1 MNKGMV
7 QIALVGLTE
16 VIARSIGLTADAVA
30 ANRLGGT
37 RPDAAGD
44 TASADSAD
52 GTATDHSPSLFVGA
66 QAAEVRLQSRDDSTV
81 FPTWFWGATALSVR
95 NDGSSYGEARVQTV
109 LGADPEWLPL
119 APGETKTVRRW
130 WGAVPVR
137 VTNNAD
143 SPLTAWTR

>member
-7 QIALVGLTE
+7 QLALMGLAE
-16 VIARSIGLTADAVA
+16 VIARSIGLTADAVS
-30 ANRLGGT
+30 ANRVDRDRAG
-37 RPDAAGD
+37 AAGD
-44 TASADSAD
+44 TATADSDA
-52 GTATDHSPSLFVGA
+52 GAAAHRASLLVGA
-66 QAAEVRLQSRDDSTV
+66 QGAEVRLPNRDDSTV
-81 FPTWFWGATALSVR
+81 FPTWFWGSTQLSVR

-119 APGETKTVRRW
+119 SPGETKTVRRW

-143 SPLTAWTR
+143 APLTAWTR